1 MTAIEPRRIDRRNFL
16 KVSAIAGGGVMLA
29 AWVPFGLS
37 KEEERAARLRADFT
51 PNAYIRITA
60 DNKIT
65 IIAKNP
71 ECGQGIKTMLP
82 MIIADELDVPWA
94 SVTVE
99 QAMADQAKYGQQ
111 FAGGS
116 TATPQNW
123 DPMRRVGAV
132 GRQMM
137 LAAAAQTWAVP
148 VEECTTDAGSVVH
161 AKSGKKATYGSLA
174 ATAATLTAPDAAK
187 VPLKDPKDY
196 KIIGKALA
204 GVDNKAIVTGKP
216 LFGIDVTVPGMKYA
230 VFEKCPVFGGKV
242 VTANVDAIAKEPGV
256 RKAFIVQGGT
266 NLSEL
271 VGGVAIV
278 ADSWWAAQSA
288 RKKLVVTWDEGPTA
302 QQSTVSFAAK
312 AKELFAAPPIKTL
325 RADGDVD
332 AALAKA
338 AKTVDATYEYPFIS
352 HATLEPQNTTAHF
365 HDGRMEIWAP
375 SQNPQPGRQIVA
387 KVLGIDAATIDIHMT
402 RIGGGFGRRLS
413 NDYMVEA
420 AWIAKEA
427 GMPVKL
433 LWSREDDLRHDFYR
447 AGGHHHLKGGI
458 DASGNLVAWKGHFIS
473 YGTGEN
479 FSSSAGMGAGDF
491 PSGLVPDYSL
501 GFSIIPSGIPTGPLR
516 APSSNALA
524 FVMHSFIDELAVA
537 GGVDPLAIRLKLLA
551 QTSAGAKSTID
562 VNRMRGVLE
571 MVAEK
576 SGWGKGPALPKGR
589 GKGIAFYY
597 SHRGYFAEVVEA
609 SVSKTGAVTV
619 HKVWVAGDI
628 GRQIINPSGADNQ
641 VQGAVLD
648 GISEALAQE
657 ITFEN
662 GRVKQANFN
671 DYKLMRMAQSAKVEV
686 HWNLT
691 DNAPTG
697 LGEPALPPVI
707 PALCNAIFAATGKR
721 IRSLPLSKHDLSWA

>member
-1 MTAIEPRRIDRRNFL
+1 MTTNLDRRNFL
-16 KVSAIAGGGVMLA
+16 KISALAGGGVLLA
-29 AWVPFGLS
+29 AWVPFGTS
-37 KEEERAARLRADFT
+37 KEEEQAALLFNDFT

-116 TATPQNW
+116 TATPSNW

-137 LAAAAQTWAVP
+137 IAAAAQKWSVP
-148 VEECTTDAGSVVH
+148 ASEITTDAGTAMH
-161 AKSGKKATYGSLA
+161 AKSGKKATYGELA
-174 ATAATLTAPDAAK
+174 SIAATLTAPDAAS

-196 KIIGKALA
+196 KIIGKWTA
-204 GVDNKAIVTGKP
+204 GVDNKSIVTGKP

-242 VTANVDAIAKEPGV
+242 ATANLDVISKEPGV
-256 RKAFIVQGGT
+256 VKAFIVQGGT
-266 NLSEL
+266 DLSGL
-271 VGGVAIV
+271 LGGVAIV
-278 ADSWWAAQSA
+278 ANSWWAAQSA

-312 AKELFAAPPIKTL
+312 AKELFAAPPLKSL

-338 AKTVDATYEYPFIS
+338 VKTVDAVYEYPFIS
-352 HATLEPQNTTAHF
+352 HANLEPQNTTAHF
-365 HDGRMEIWAP
+365 HDGRMEIWSP
-375 SQNPQPGRQIVA
+375 SQNPSPGKALVA
-387 KVLGIDAATIDIHMT
+387 KTLGIDAATIDVHMT

-420 AWIAKEA
+420 AHIAKEA
-427 GMPVKL
+427 GVPVKL
-433 LWSREDDLRHDFYR
+433 VWSREDDLRHDFYR
-447 AGGHHHLKGGI
+447 AGGHHHLKGGV
-458 DASGNLVAWKGHFIS
+458 DAKGNLSAWKGHFVT
-473 YGTGEN
+473 YGKGEAP
-479 FSSSAGMGAGDF
+479 SSSAGMGASDF
-491 PSGLVPDYSL
+491 PGGLVPDYAL
-501 GFSIIPSGIPTGPLR
+501 GFSIIESGIPTGPLR

-524 FVMHSFIDELAVA
+524 FVMHSFIDELAA
-537 GGVDPLAIRLKLLA
+537 AANVDPVTFRLNLLS
-551 QTSAGAKSTID
+551 QTSAGAKSNMD
-562 VNRMRGVLE
+562 VARMRGVLE
-571 MVAEK
+571 LVAEK
-576 SGWGKGPALPKGR
+576 SGWGKGGPLPKGR
-589 GKGIAFYY
+589 GRGVAFYF

-609 SVSKTGAVTV
+609 TVSKAGAVTV
-619 HKVWVAGDI
+619 NQVWVAGDI

-648 GISEALAQE
+648 GISEALGQE

-662 GRVKQANFN
+662 GRTKQANFN
-671 DYKLMRMAQSAKVEV
+671 EYKLMRMPQAAKVEV
-686 HWNLT
+686 HWKIT

-707 PALCNAIFAATGKR
+707 PALCNAIYAATGKR
-721 IRSLPLSKHDLSWA
+721 VRSLPLSKHDLSWVS